1 MRKLLVLGF
10 VGLLAQL
17 IDGSLGMAYG
27 VTSSTLLLA
36 AGVAPAAASAAV
48 HFSEI
53 GTSLVSGFSHH
64 KLGNVDW
71 RTVSILAV
79 PGFVGAFAGA
89 TFLASL
95 PADTAKPWVAGL
107 LLALGI
113 YVVFRF
119 LVLGGRRP
127 TFKTRPSAKFLMPMG
142 LVGGTL
148 DSIGG
153 GGWGPVG
160 TTTLLSSGRLEPR
173 KVVGSIDTSEFVVA
187 VGGSLGFILALG
199 SPGIEWSYAIAL
211 LAGGVI
217 AAPIA
222 AWLVKKLAA
231 RVLGVAAGG
240 LIVLTNSKTISEA
253 LGASG
258 SAVGAIAAV
267 VGALW
272 ISGIV
277 WAVKQERKAAALDE
291 STSRSLP
298 PSDHNGRVTTPDFDT
313 LVAEHRSE
321 LFAHC
326 YRMLGSPQDAED
338 ALQEALLGAWKGYAG
353 FEGRARC
360 GRGSTRSPPTPASS
374 TSRSG

>member
-1 MRKLLVLGF
+1 MRKLIVLGV
-10 VGLLAQL
+10 VGLIAQL

-71 RTVSILAV
+71 RTVSILAI

-89 TFLASL
+89 TFLSNL
-95 PADTAKPWVAGL
+95 PAETAKPWVAGI
-107 LLALGI
+107 LLALGV
-113 YVVFRF
+113 YVIWRF

-127 TFKTRPSAKFLMPMG
+127 TFKARPGAKFLVPIG

-199 SPGIEWSYAIAL
+199 SQGIEWSYAIAL
-211 LAGGVI
+211 LAGGVV

-240 LIVLTNSKTISEA
+240 LIILTNSKTISES

-258 SAVGAIAAV
+258 AVVATIAAV
-267 VGALW
+267 IAVLW
-272 ISGIV
+272 ITGIV
-277 WAVKQERKAAALDE
+277 WAVKQERR
-291 STSRSLP
+291 SREQS
-298 PSDHNGRVTTPDFDT
+298 SDTDSDPGLVT
-313 LVAEHRSE
+313 A
-321 LFAHC
+321 
-326 YRMLGSPQDAED
+326 
-338 ALQEALLGAWKGYAG
+338 
-353 FEGRARC
+353 
-360 GRGSTRSPPTPASS
+360 
-374 TSRSG
+374 

>member
-1 MRKLLVLGF
+1 MRKLIVLGF
-10 VGLLAQL
+10 VGLIAQL

-36 AGVAPAAASAAV
+36 TGIAPAAASAAV

-71 RTVSILAV
+71 KTVSILAI
-79 PGFVGAFAGA
+79 PGVVGAYAGA
-89 TFLASL
+89 TFLSSL
-95 PADTAKPWVAGL
+95 PADDAKPWVAGL
-107 LLALGI
+107 LLALGLYVI
-113 YVVFRF
+113 YRF

-127 TFKTRPSAKFLMPMG
+127 TFKARPGKAFLVPMG

-187 VGGSLGFILALG
+187 VGGSLGFLMALG
-199 SPGIEWSYAIAL
+199 SEGILWSYALAL

-222 AWLVKKLAA
+222 AWLVKHLPA
-231 RVLGVAAGG
+231 RVLGIAAGG
-240 LIVLTNSKTISEA
+240 LIVLTNTKTIAEA
-253 LGASG
+253 LGASLG
-258 SAVGAIAAV
+258 QVGAIAAV
-267 VGALW
+267 LGVAW
-272 ISGIV
+272 IAGIV
-277 WAVKQERKAAALDE
+277 WAVRMERKARALE
-291 STSRSLP
+291 QQE
-298 PSDHNGRVTTPDFDT
+298 G
-313 LVAEHRSE
+313 
-321 LFAHC
+321 
-326 YRMLGSPQDAED
+326 
-338 ALQEALLGAWKGYAG
+338 ALAG
-353 FEGRARC
+353 V
-360 GRGSTRSPPTPASS
+360 
-374 TSRSG
+374 

>member
-1 MRKLLVLGF
+1 MRKLIVLGF

-71 RTVSILAV
+71 RTVSILAI
-79 PGFVGAFAGA
+79 PGFAGAFAGA
-89 TFLASL
+89 TFLVSL
-95 PADTAKPWVAGL
+95 DGDTAKPWVAGIL
-107 LLALGI
+107 LGLGI
-113 YVVFRF
+113 YVIWRF

-127 TFKTRPSAKFLMPMG
+127 TFKSRPSAKMLAPMG
-142 LVGGTL
+142 VIGGAL
-148 DSIGG
+148 DAIGG

-173 KVVGSIDTSEFVVA
+173 KVIGSIDTSEFVVA

-199 SPGIEWSYAIAL
+199 SQGIEWSYAAAL

-240 LIVLTNSKTISEA
+240 LIVLTNSKTIVES
-253 LGASG
+253 LGG
-258 SAVGAIAAV
+258 SDAV
-267 VGALW
+267 VITVASVVGVLW

-277 WAVKQERKAAALDE
+277 WAVRQERR
-291 STSRSLP
+291 SRAMEV
-298 PSDHNGRVTTPDFDT
+298 DDDKDDD
-313 LVAEHRSE
+313 LVLA
-321 LFAHC
+321 
-326 YRMLGSPQDAED
+326 
-338 ALQEALLGAWKGYAG
+338 
-353 FEGRARC
+353 
-360 GRGSTRSPPTPASS
+360 
-374 TSRSG
+374 

>member
-36 AGVAPAAASAAV
+36 AGIAPASASAAV

-95 PADTAKPWVAGL
+95 DGDTAKPWVAGI
-107 LLALGI
+107 LLALGL
-113 YVVFRF
+113 YVIWRF

-127 TFKTRPSAKFLMPMG
+127 VFKHRPSAAFLAPLG
-142 LVGGTL
+142 LAGGAM
-148 DSIGG
+148 DAIGG

-173 KVVGSIDTSEFVVA
+173 KVIGSIDTSEFLVA
-187 VGGSLGFILALG
+187 VGGSLGFLLALAH
-199 SPGIEWSYAIAL
+199 SEIPWDYAIAL

-240 LIVLTNSKTISEA
+240 LIVLTNSRTITEA
-253 LGASG
+253 LGGSG
-258 SAVGAIAAV
+258 TVVAAV
-267 VGALW
+267 AGTVAVLW

-277 WAVKQERKAAALDE
+277 WAVRQERAAKDLQELED
-291 STSRSLP
+291 
-298 PSDHNGRVTTPDFDT
+298 
-313 LVAEHRSE
+313 SE
-321 LFAHC
+321 LELA
-326 YRMLGSPQDAED
+326 
-338 ALQEALLGAWKGYAG
+338 GA
-353 FEGRARC
+353 
-360 GRGSTRSPPTPASS
+360 
-374 TSRSG
+374 

>member
-36 AGVAPAAASAAV
+36 AGIAPAAASAAV

-53 GTSLVSGFSHH
+53 GTSLASGISHH

-71 RTVSILAV
+71 KTVSILAG
-79 PGFVGAFAGA
+79 PGFVGAFVGA

-95 PADTAKPWVAGL
+95 DGDAAKPWVAGI
-107 LLALGI
+107 LLALGV
-113 YVVFRF
+113 YVVWRF

-127 TFKTRPSAKFLMPMG
+127 TFRSRPGAKMLVPMG
-142 LVGGTL
+142 LAGGTL
-148 DSIGG
+148 DAIGG

-187 VGGSLGFILALG
+187 VGGSLGFLLALG
-199 SPGIEWSYAIAL
+199 SQGILWSYAAVL

-240 LIVLTNSKTISEA
+240 LIILVNSKTIAEA
-253 LGASG
+253 FGLPGSG
-258 SAVGAIAAV
+258 VATLAAFVAV
-267 VGALW
+267 LW
-272 ISGIV
+272 IAGIT
-277 WAVKQERKAAALDE
+277 WAVKQERKSREIEQLEKQLAA
-291 STSRSLP
+291 
-298 PSDHNGRVTTPDFDT
+298 V
-313 LVAEHRSE
+313 
-321 LFAHC
+321 
-326 YRMLGSPQDAED
+326 
-338 ALQEALLGAWKGYAG
+338 
-353 FEGRARC
+353 
-360 GRGSTRSPPTPASS
+360 
-374 TSRSG
+374 